1 MEAPCKTCP
10 YPCRSTAAE
19 QTRIAKLLPLLQL
32 LALPV
37 PGMFFLLLLLPQ
49 MLRLLLG
56 ELVEQVDFAQ
66 LAGSIE
72 QAVVAEVL

>member
-37 PGMFFLLLLLPQ
+37 PGMFFLLLLLP
-49 MLRLLLG
+49 LRLLLG